1 MILIFQSILYTLLGL
16 LRKKSFKI
24 FFFFLLLALPYSNAF
39 QKYFYFLGVYVFLFF
54 VLSDAFS
61 TLSLKR
67 ISRKSLSLYILL
79 FLGVTLYAILT
90 PSFKFNVF
98 LKDIFFIFL
107 LLLLRSWKDNF
118 FLQSFN
124 KESLRKIIIV
134 SIYIN
139 FCYAL
144 FLYVNPNFLAPI
156 FDDPFYSS
164 QFRLTTLFVYL
175 IPFIVYNLK
184 NLNLKKRHIFLLYV
198 IALIAGS
205 RINIM
210 LISLLH
216 LFALEKRERVFFLLF
231 LGILFSIVAIN
242 VTNLRVIEQLNGSTI
257 LNDLIVRFGPFFDT
271 LEKFDSIDYII
282 GKGPGF
288 GIYIS
293 WFEYRGLDP
302 YNAYLDSLYLTFY
315 IKYGALMIPIIFI
328 ILHEVKLYIQN
339 KEQFRAFLFWFLI
352 IGLTNAITYLYV
364 FLFAII
370 FCKLN
375 GYSTS
380 NLNYHETSKNLQ

>member
-54 VLSDAFS
+54 VLSDALS

-67 ISRKSLSLYILL
+67 ISRKSSSLYILL
-79 FLGVTLYAILT
+79 ILAAILYAILT

-98 LKDIFFIFL
+98 LKDIFFILL

-124 KESLRKIIIV
+124 KESLRKIVIL

-144 FLYVNPNFLAPI
+144 FLYINPNLLTSI

-184 NLNLKKRHIFLLYV
+184 SLKLKKRHILLLYV

-210 LISLLH
+210 LISLFH
-216 LFALEKRERVFFLLF
+216 FFALEKRERVFFLFF
-231 LGILFSIVAIN
+231 LGILFSIVAI
-242 VTNLRVIEQLNGSTI
+242 
-257 LNDLIVRFGPFFDT
+257 
-271 LEKFDSIDYII
+271 KFDASNILSCV
-282 GKGPGF
+282 PVSNHVNPLCM
-288 GIYIS
+288 IS
-293 WFEYRGLDP
+293 
-302 YNAYLDSLYLTFY
+302 TF
-315 IKYGALMIPIIFI
+315 
-328 ILHEVKLYIQN
+328 N
-339 KEQFRAFLFWFLI
+339 FLFFMY
-352 IGLTNAITYLYV
+352 N
-364 FLFAII
+364 
-370 FCKLN
+370 
-375 GYSTS
+375 
-380 NLNYHETSKNLQ
+380 

>member
-24 FFFFLLLALPYSNAF
+24 FFLFLLLALPYSNAF
-39 QKYFYFLGVYVFLFF
+39 QEHFYFLGVYVLLFF

-67 ISRKSLSLYILL
+67 ISRKSLSLYIPLIL
-79 FLGVTLYAILT
+79 AAILYAILT

-124 KESLRKIIIV
+124 KESLRKIVIL

-144 FLYVNPNFLAPI
+144 FLYVNPSFLTSI

-184 NLNLKKRHIFLLYV
+184 SLNLKKQHIFLLYA

-210 LISLLH
+210 LISLFH
-216 LFALEKRERVFFLLF
+216 FFALEKRERVFFLFF

-242 VTNLRVIEQLNGSTI
+242 VTNLRVIEQLNAPTI
-257 LNDLIVRFGPFFDT
+257 LNDLIVRFGPFFNT
-271 LEKFDSIDYII
+271 LEKFDFIDYII

-315 IKYGALMIPIIFI
+315 IKYGVLMIPIIFI

-339 KEQFRAFLFWFLI
+339 KEQFKAFLFWFLI
-352 IGLTNAITYLYV
+352 IGITNAITYIYV

-375 GYSTS
+375 GHSTS

>member
-54 VLSDAFS
+54 VFSDAFS

-67 ISRKSLSLYILL
+67 ISRNSLSLYILL
-79 FLGVTLYAILT
+79 FLAAILYAILT
-90 PSFKFNVF
+90 PPFKLNVY
-98 LKDIFFIFL
+98 LKDIFFVFL

-124 KESLRKIIIV
+124 KKSLRKIVIV
-134 SIYIN
+134 TVYIN

-144 FLYVNPNFLAPI
+144 FLYVNPNFLTLI

-184 NLNLKKRHIFLLYV
+184 NLNLKKRHIFLLYA

-210 LISLLH
+210 LISLFH
-216 LFALEKRERVFFLLF
+216 LFALEKRERLFFLFF
-231 LGILFSIVAIN
+231 LGILFLIATIN
-242 VTNLRVIEQLNGSTI
+242 VTNFRAIEQLKGSII
-257 LNDLIVRFGPFFDT
+257 LNDLLVRYGPFFDI
-271 LEKFDSIDYII
+271 LEKFDFYDYIF

-288 GIYIS
+288 GIYIP

-302 YNAYLDSLYLTFY
+302 YNAYLDSQYLTFY
-315 IKYGALMIPIIFI
+315 LKYGVLMFPIIIF
-328 ILHEVKLYIQN
+328 ILHEVKLYVQH
-339 KEQFRAFLFWFLI
+339 KEQFRAFLLWFLI

-375 GYSTS
+375 GHSTS
-380 NLNYHETSKNLQ
+380 NVNHNETSKNLQ